1 MQKQLFRKILRAIYD
16 KITGRPP
23 DWAAEAISRY
33 PFIEPYEHY
42 HLQRVAHDLL
52 AKTGGVV
59 FAGPLAGMKI
69 PLDTPLADLPMY
81 VLGCYE
87 MEMHPVLS
95 RVICSPPPLIID
107 IGSAFGYYT
116 VGLACQTKNT
126 RIIGFEADKEIH
138 WDKARQLA
146 ELNEVSHRIEQR
158 GYCDTQALSEA
169 AEEGCFIICDCE
181 GGEVELLNPE
191 KIPALKKSEILCEV
205 HEFYAPK
212 ATAILIDRFKATHRA
227 ELLCEIPRNP
237 NQYRI
242 LDSISDAYK
251 LLAVRESRHVGK
263 NFTTLRYL
271 HLAPLG

>member
-1 MQKQLFRKILRAIYD
+1 MRFSGIINKILGKA
-16 KITGRPP
+16 P
-23 DWAAEAISRY
+23 DWAAGAITRY

-146 ELNEVSHRIEQR
+146 ELNEVSHRIDQR
-158 GYCDTQALSEA
+158 AYCDIQALTVA

-181 GGEVELLNPE
+181 GGEVELLDPGR
-191 KIPALKKSEILCEV
+191 IPALKRSEILCEV

-212 ATAILIDRFKATHRA
+212 ATAILVDRFKTTHRV

-237 NQYRI
+237 EQYRI
-242 LDSISDAYK
+242 LDSFSQSYK
-251 LLAVRESRHVGK
+251 MLSVKERRHVDNK
-263 NFTTLRYL
+263 LTTLRYL
-271 HLAPLG
+271 HLAPIG